1 MLDKNR
7 ASFWA
12 IVLWILFAIN
22 LLFLTIQLIPV
33 ERGNPPV
40 VREPKW
46 DSVQTRAYAKRACFD
61 CHSNE
66 TQWPWYAYL
75 APLSWRVASHVQ
87 NARAKFNMSDWFP
100 GDGDAAAKL
109 VASDKMPL
117 WDYQLLH
124 AEARFTDADKAAF
137 ISGLKATFGSAGA
150 SDAQNAISGR

>member
-75 APLSWRVASHVQ
+75 APLSWRR
-87 NARAKFNMSDWFP
+87 N
-100 GDGDAAAKL
+100 
-109 VASDKMPL
+109 
-117 WDYQLLH
+117 
-124 AEARFTDADKAAF
+124 
-137 ISGLKATFGSAGA
+137 
-150 SDAQNAISGR
+150 